1 MNHIYLKNI
10 VIYSLLIIFM
20 IIITSQLYNKNIKEG
35 LKVKNITKSIS
46 KGINKTVDKVSNVA
60 QDVQKQTV
68 NVAQDVQKQTV
79 NVAQDVQQQTEKA
92 AEEAKQ
98 LAEKA
103 AEEAKKIAEQLNIQN
118 ALGKL
123 IDPILNL
130 KNNILNTFN
139 FFKQI

>member
-1 MNHIYLKNI
+1 
-10 VIYSLLIIFM
+10 M
-20 IIITSQLYNKNIKEG
+20 IIITSQLYNKSIKEG
-35 LKVKNITKSIS
+35 LRVKNITKSIS

-68 NVAQDVQKQTV
+68 NVAQDVQ
-79 NVAQDVQQQTEKA
+79 QQTEKA
-92 AEEAKQ
+92 AEETKQ

-103 AEEAKKIAEQLNIQN
+103 AEEARKLAEQLNIQN